1 MKNWHSRASAESILP
16 YNKDINARQAMLHPI
31 YTTSF
36 EDREM
41 FAYNSRRKR
50 EREELNRVL
59 SQPETRIKYAFEF
72 LNDFG
77 DDEETRKKCYDKIAE
92 WSDKLDTS
100 EAHY

>member
-1 MKNWHSRASAESILP
+1 MICPRFPVFYRSREEHHLI
-16 YNKDINARQAMLHPI
+16 HPI

-36 EDREM
+36 VDREM
-41 FAYNSRRKR
+41 FASNANYQKQQEEKKTAKQEL
-50 EREELNRVL
+50 ERILA
-59 SQPETRIKYAFEF
+59 QPETRIKYAFEF

-77 DDEETRKKCYDKIAE
+77 DDEETRKKCYDQIAK

>member
-1 MKNWHSRASAESILP
+1 MI
-16 YNKDINARQAMLHPI
+16 HPI

-36 EDREM
+36 VDREM
-41 FAYNSRRKR
+41 FASNANYQKQQEEKKSAKQEL
-50 EREELNRVL
+50 ERILA
-59 SQPETRIKYAFEF
+59 QPETRIKYAFEF

-77 DDEETRKKCYDKIAE
+77 DDEETRKKCYDQIAK

>member
-1 MKNWHSRASAESILP
+1 
-16 YNKDINARQAMLHPI
+16 
-31 YTTSF
+31 
-36 EDREM
+36 M
-41 FAYNSRRKR
+41 FDYNSKR
-50 EREELNRVL
+50 EKQQSELARVL

-72 LNDFG
+72 LSDFG